1 MCCILFGRRLAAK
14 VKALTRKV
22 EHLSRQTE
30 HLTERVESLEAQ
42 IRTGLVAIPELIR
55 YFEARTGRKV
65 RVGTTFVTLEGVV
78 LATAEDGVQLREASG
93 DLVLIPFTNITS
105 VQ

>member
-14 VKALTRKV
+14 VKALSRQV
-22 EHLSRQTE
+22 ELLSRQTE
-30 HLTERVESLEAQ
+30 HLTERVESLEDQ
-42 IRTGLVAIPELIR
+42 VRTGLIIIPELIE
-55 YFEARTGRKV
+55 YFGARIGQRV

-78 LATAEDGVQLREASG
+78 LATADDGVQLREASG

>member
-1 MCCILFGRRLAAK
+1 MCCILFGKRLAAK
-14 VKALTRKV
+14 VKALSRQV

-30 HLTERVESLEAQ
+30 HLTERVESLEDQ
-42 IRTGLVAIPELIR
+42 VRTGLIINPELIE
-55 YFEARTGRKV
+55 YFVSRTGQKV

-78 LATAEDGVQLREASG
+78 LATAEDAVQLREPSG

>member
-30 HLTERVESLEAQ
+30 HLTERVESLENQ
-42 IRTGLVAIPELIR
+42 IRTGLVAIPELIG
-55 YFEARTGRKV
+55 YFAARTGRKV

-78 LATAEDGVQLREASG
+78 LATAVDGVQLREASG